1 MVELRGV
8 TWDHVRGYG
17 GLRAA
22 ADAYR
27 AERPD
32 VQVSWETRSLQAFAD
47 QPVEQLERYD
57 LIVLDH
63 PSIGEAVARG
73 ALAPFEDVAA
83 DVDGGATSV
92 GRSSE
97 SYVWDGRRW
106 ALPVDAAA
114 QVAAYRPDLL
124 EQANV
129 SVPATWDDVGA
140 LAHALGEHDMTIA
153 MPAIPVDVICAFLGI
168 SGAPFEGDRVV
179 DRDAGRRALS
189 ILHDVLDVAH
199 PMSLGSNPPA
209 VFAHMAA
216 NDDVAYCPLAF
227 GYVTFARSAADGR
240 ELRFGP
246 GPEWSGTLGGAG
258 LAVSSASAY
267 VDEAIAFARFACS
280 ADVQRGPYVDGGGQP
295 GHRAAWTDPSVDAAA
310 NGFFS
315 STLPALDR
323 AYLRPR
329 FDGFLSFQDAAGE
342 LIHGFVRNGTDPDTA
357 LDRIDELF
365 RASVA
370 HEVHP

>member
-8 TWDHVRGYG
+8 TWDHPRGYG
-17 GLRAA
+17 GVRAA
-22 ADAYR
+22 AEAYR
-27 AERPD
+27 AHRPD
-32 VQVSWETRSLQAFAD
+32 IQVTWETRSLQAFAD

-73 ALAPFEDVAA
+73 ALAPFEDAVVGDDHAI
-83 DVDGGATSV
+83 SV

-129 SVPATWDDVGA
+129 ALPETWDDVGRVA
-140 LAHALGEHDMTIA
+140 RTLRERGMTIA
-153 MPAIPVDVICAFLGI
+153 MPAIAVDVICAFLGI
-168 SGAPFEGDRVV
+168 SAAPFEGDRVV
-179 DRDAGRRALS
+179 ERDAGRRALS
-189 ILHDVLDVAH
+189 ILHDVLDLAH
-199 PMSLGSNPPA
+199 PMSLGSNPPT
-209 VFAHMAA
+209 VLAHMAA

-227 GYVTFARSAADGR
+227 GYVTFARGSADRRA
-240 ELRFGP
+240 LRFAA
-246 GPEWSGTLGGAG
+246 GPESSGTLGGAG
-258 LAVSSASAY
+258 IAVSGASSY
-267 VDEAIAFARFACS
+267 IDEAIAFAGFACS
-280 ADVQRGPYVDGGGQP
+280 ADVQRGPYVEGGGQP
-295 GHRAAWTDPSVDAAA
+295 GHRAAWTDREVDATA

-329 FDGFLSFQDAAGE
+329 FDGFLSFQDAGGNV
-342 LIHGFVRNGTDPDTA
+342 IHRFVQDGTDREAT
-357 LDRIDELF
+357 LDRLDGLF
-365 RASVA
+365 REAQVR
-370 HEVHP
+370 EVQP

>member
-1 MVELRGV
+1 MMVELLGV

-22 ADAYR
+22 AEVYL

-32 VQVSWETRSLQAFAD
+32 VQVTWETRSLQAFAD

-73 ALAPFEDVAA
+73 ALVPFDDDIEDPA
-83 DVDGGATSV
+83 GSV
-92 GRSSE
+92 GLSSD

-106 ALPVDAAA
+106 AIPVDAAA
-114 QVAAYRPDLL
+114 QVAACRPDLL
-124 EQANV
+124 DKANV
-129 SVPATWDDVGA
+129 TPPETWEDVGRVTRA
-140 LAHALGEHDMTIA
+140 LRAHGIMIA

-168 SGAPFEGDRVV
+168 SRASFDGDRVV
-179 DRDAGRRALS
+179 ERDAGRRALS
-189 ILHDVLDVAH
+189 ILQDVLSLAH
-199 PMSLGSNPPA
+199 PMSLTSNPPA
-209 VFAHMAA
+209 ILAHMAA
-216 NDDVAYCPLAF
+216 NDDIAYCPLTF
-227 GYVTFARSAADGR
+227 GYVTFARRSDGR
-240 ELRFGP
+240 RAVRFGP

-258 LAVSSASAY
+258 LAVSSASSSA
-267 VDEAIAFARFACS
+267 DEATAFARFTCS
-280 ADVQRGPYVDGGGQP
+280 PDVQRGAYVQGGGQP
-295 GHRAAWTDPSVDAAA
+295 AHRAAWTDPVVDAAA

-329 FDGFLSFQDAAGE
+329 FDGFLSFQDDAGAV
-342 LIHGFVRNGTDPDTA
+342 IHGSVRNGTDPDAA

-365 RASVA
+365 RHSQ
-370 HEVHP
+370 EVHR

>member
-8 TWDHVRGYG
+8 SWDHVRGYG

-22 ADAYR
+22 SEAYR
-27 AERPD
+27 IERPD
-32 VQVSWETRSLQAFAD
+32 MQITWETRSLQAFAD
-47 QPVEQLERYD
+47 QPVEDLERYD

-63 PSIGEAVARG
+63 PSIGEAVARR
-73 ALAPFEDVAA
+73 ALAPFEDVAGEA
-83 DVDGGATSV
+83 DDRATSV

-97 SYVWDGRRW
+97 SYVWNGRRW

-124 EQANV
+124 ERANV
-129 SVPATWDDVGA
+129 SPPETWDDVRG
-140 LAHALGEHDMTIA
+140 LARALGEQGMTIA
-153 MPAIPVDVICAFLGI
+153 MPAIRVDVICAFLGI
-168 SGAPFEGDRVV
+168 SGAPFDEDRVV

-189 ILHDVLDVAH
+189 ILHDVLDVAN
-199 PMSLGSNPPA
+199 PMSLVSNPPTML
-209 VFAHMAA
+209 AHMAA

-227 GYVTFARSAADGR
+227 GYVTFSRGAQQGR

-258 LAVSSASAY
+258 LAVSVSSSY
-267 VDEAIAFARFACS
+267 PDEAIAFARFACS
-280 ADVQRGPYVDGGGQP
+280 AEVQRGPYVAGGGQP
-295 GHRAAWTDPSVDAAA
+295 GHRAAWTDPDIDAAA

-329 FDGFLSFQDAAGE
+329 FDGFLSFQDDAGDV
-342 LIHGFVRNGTDPDTA
+342 IHGWLRSGTDPDAA

-365 RASVA
+365 RRARTD
-370 HEVHP
+370 EGRP

>member
-1 MVELRGV
+1 MMVELLGV

-22 ADAYR
+22 AEAYR
-27 AERPD
+27 ADRPD
-32 VQVSWETRSLQAFAD
+32 VQVTWETRSLQAFAD

-63 PSIGEAVARG
+63 PSIGEAVARE
-73 ALAPFEDVAA
+73 ALAPFEDDAGEDAA
-83 DVDGGATSV
+83 GV

-97 SYVWDGRRW
+97 SYVWEGRRW

-124 EQANV
+124 ELAGV
-129 SVPATWDDVGA
+129 TRPETWGDVGRRAQA
-140 LAHALGEHDMTIA
+140 LRKHGMTIA

-168 SGAPFEGDRVV
+168 SRASFDGDRVV
-179 DRDAGRRALS
+179 ERDAGRRALS
-189 ILHDVLDVAH
+189 ILQDVLSLAH
-199 PMSLGSNPPA
+199 PMSLTSNPPA
-209 VFAHMAA
+209 ILAHMAA
-216 NDDVAYCPLAF
+216 NDDIAYCPLTF
-227 GYVTFARSAADGR
+227 GYVTFAHGSDGR
-240 ELRFGP
+240 RAVRFGP

-258 LAVSSASAY
+258 LAVSSGSSSA
-267 VDEAIAFARFACS
+267 DEAIAFARFTCS
-280 ADVQRGPYVDGGGQP
+280 PDVQRGAYVEGGGQP
-295 GHRAAWTDPSVDAAA
+295 AHRTAWTDPGVDAAA

-329 FDGFLSFQDAAGE
+329 FDGFLSFQDDAGAV
-342 LIHGFVRNGTDPDTA
+342 IHGSVRNGTDPDAT
-357 LDRIDELF
+357 LDRIDKLF
-365 RASVA
+365 RGSQ
-370 HEVHP
+370 EVHP

>member
-1 MVELRGV
+1 MVDLLGV

-27 AERPD
+27 AERPE
-32 VQVSWETRSLQAFAD
+32 VQVAWETRSLQAFAD
-47 QPVEQLERYD
+47 QPVEELERYD

-73 ALAPFEDVAA
+73 ALAPFDG
-83 DVDGGATSV
+83 DVDDPDASV

-97 SYVWDGRRW
+97 SYVWEGRRW

-124 EQANV
+124 ERAGAT
-129 SVPATWDDVGA
+129 PPETWDDVGR
-140 LAHALGEHDMTIA
+140 LAHRLGEHGMTIA
-153 MPAIPVDVICAFLGI
+153 MPAIPVDVVCAFLGI
-168 SGAPFEGDRVV
+168 GRAPFDGDRVV
-179 DRDAGRRALS
+179 ERDVGRRALS
-189 ILHDVLDVAH
+189 ILQDVLAVAH
-199 PMSLGSNPPA
+199 PMSLASNPPT
-209 VFAHMAA
+209 VLAHMAA

-227 GYVTFARSAADGR
+227 GYVTFARDNEAGR
-240 ELRFGP
+240 ALRFSP
-246 GPEWSGTLGGAG
+246 GPEASGTLGGAG
-258 LAVSSASAY
+258 IAVSSASSTI
-267 VDEAIAFARFACS
+267 DEATAFARFVCS
-280 ADVQRGPYVDGGGQP
+280 AEVQRGAYVHGGGQP
-295 GHRAAWTDPSVDAAA
+295 GHRAAWMDPAVDAAA

-329 FDGFLSFQDAAGE
+329 FDGFLSFQDDAGDV
-342 LIHGFVRNGTDPDTA
+342 IHSFVRDGSDPDAA

-365 RASVA
+365 RASQTR
-370 HEVHP
+370 EVPE

>member
-8 TWDHVRGYG
+8 TWDHIRGYG

-27 AERPD
+27 GDRAD
-32 VQVSWETRSLQAFAD
+32 VDVTWETRSLQAFAD
-47 QPVEQLERYD
+47 QPVEELERYD

-73 ALAPFEDVAA
+73 ALAPFDDDDEIA
-83 DVDGGATSV
+83 SV

-97 SYVWDGRRW
+97 SYMWEGRRW

-124 EQANV
+124 ERAQV
-129 SVPATWDDVGA
+129 SVPQTWQDVGRVSEA
-140 LAHALGEHDMTIA
+140 LRAHGLTIA
-153 MPAIPVDVICAFLGI
+153 MPAIAIDVVCAFFGM
-168 SGAPFEGDRVV
+168 SQASFEGGRVV
-179 DRDAGRRALS
+179 GRDAGRRALT
-189 ILHDVLDVAH
+189 ILQDVLDVAH
-199 PMSLGSNPPA
+199 PMSLESNPPT
-209 VFAHMAA
+209 VLDHMLT

-227 GYVTFARSAADGR
+227 GYVTFARDRGVGQPP
-240 ELRFGP
+240 RFAP
-246 GPEWSGTLGGAG
+246 APEWSGTLGGAG
-258 LAVSSASAY
+258 IAVSSASSQPE
-267 VDEAIAFARFACS
+267 EAVAFARYACS
-280 ADVQRGPYVDGGGQP
+280 ADVQRGAYVDGGGQP
-295 GHRAAWTDPSVDAAA
+295 GHRAAWTDPEIDAAA

-315 STLPALDR
+315 STLEALDR

-329 FDGFLSFQDAAGE
+329 FDGFLAFQDAAGDV
-342 LIHGFVRNGTDPDTA
+342 IHGFIRDGGDPDAA

-365 RASVA
+365 RDA
-370 HEVHP
+370 HAQEVGG